1 MLLDPALQK
10 LPEEASGP
18 KGAPDRLDLFESGE
32 VGTPVTKVSG
42 LRLSR
47 LTGVPE
53 VGWGGEQAVV
63 SGP

>member
-32 VGTPVTKVSG
+32 MGKVNKFN
-42 LRLSR
+42 
-47 LTGVPE
+47 
-53 VGWGGEQAVV
+53 
-63 SGP
+63 

>member
-1 MLLDPALQK
+1 MLDPELQK

-18 KGAPDRLDLFESGE
+18 TGAPDRLDLFESRE
-32 VGTPVTKVSG
+32 MGTPVTKVSG